1 MCGIFGVTGA
11 HEPVKDTL
19 EGLAR
24 LEYRGYD
31 SAGIATNLNGK
42 TVTERSVGKLQALRA
57 ALENA
62 PAMNGAG
69 VAVGHTRWATHGGP
83 TVENAHPHQV
93 GRWVVVH
100 NGIIENHQQLKKE
113 LAQNGRTFASETD
126 TEVVPAL
133 LAHYSNKG
141 LAPEEAVN
149 KTLARLEGAFALGMY
164 TSDNPHTLY
173 AARRGSPLLVGHG
186 EGERKGQ
193 NYLASDAIAVAP
205 FTTRVTYLEP
215 GDMAEI
221 TPEKVT
227 VYANGAEVKR
237 TPQVVDSN
245 HIQAGKE
252 GYRHF
257 MLKEIHEQPHV
268 VSRTLEAYLNDDHSE
283 IVLPEMP
290 FALAD
295 ISQLNF
301 VGCGTSYFAAMVAR
315 YWFEE
320 LAGVPVNVDIA
331 SEFRYRKP
339 PLLEGGLS
347 VFISQSGETA
357 DTLAGLELAKET
369 QHTLGI
375 VNVPTSSIAREAEV
389 YLKTHAGPEI
399 AVASTKATVTQL
411 VTLALLAIKMAEEKG
426 RLTPA
431 KRAELLAALV
441 QMPTRMTQLLS
452 ETKNLQKLAEPLA
465 KASSAIYL
473 GRGPLYPIALEGAL
487 KIKEIS
493 YIHAEGAAA
502 GEMKHGLIA
511 LVDEN
516 LPIIALAHKGELMEK
531 TLSNIREV
539 AARHGQI
546 YLVAD
551 KQTADEITDI
561 NPHIIPVPDAH
572 PFVMPL
578 LMLLPVQLLAYY
590 VAVLKGTDVD
600 QPRNLAKS
608 VTVE

>member
-11 HEPVKDTL
+11 ENPVAETL

-31 SAGIATNLNGK
+31 SAGIATSLNGRIA
-42 TVTERSVGKLQALRA
+42 TEKAVGKLQALRDV
-57 ALENA
+57 LETSQA
-62 PAMNGAG
+62 SNGAG
-69 VAVGHTRWATHGGP
+69 VAIGHTRWATHGAP
-83 TVENAHPHQV
+83 TTENAHPHRV

-100 NGIIENHQQLKKE
+100 NGIIENHQALKKE
-113 LAQNGRTFASETD
+113 LEQGGHTFLSETD

-133 LAHYSNKG
+133 L
-141 LAPEEAVN
+141 EAFTKAGETPQAAVQ
-149 KTLARLEGAFALGMY
+149 KTLGRLEGAFALGMY
-164 TSDNPHTLY
+164 STDAPETLY

-186 EGERKGQ
+186 QHE
-193 NYLASDAIAVAP
+193 NYLASDAIAVSP
-205 FTTRVTYLEP
+205 FTNKVTYLEP

-221 TPEKVT
+221 TPSGVTIFAGGKKVNR
-227 VYANGAEVKR
+227 A
-237 TPQVVDSN
+237 PQVVDSS
-245 HIQAGKE
+245 QTVSGKE

-268 VSRTLEAYLNDDHSE
+268 VSRTLEAYLNNDHTE
-283 IVLPEMP
+283 INLPELP
-290 FALAD
+290 FSLKD
-295 ISQLNF
+295 IPQLNL
-301 VGCGTSYFAAMVAR
+301 VGCGTSYYASMVSR

-320 LAGVPVNVDIA
+320 LAGVPVNVDVA
-331 SEFRYRKP
+331 SEFRYRNP
-339 PLLEGGLS
+339 PLIKGGLS

-369 QHTLGI
+369 QHTLGV
-375 VNVPTSSIAREAEV
+375 VNVPTSSIARESEAF
-389 YLKTHAGPEI
+389 LKTHAGPEI

-411 VTLALLAIKMAEEKG
+411 VVLALLAIKMGEERGVIDAE
-426 RLTPA
+426 
-431 KRAELLAALV
+431 KRKELLTALI
-441 QMPTRMTQLLS
+441 QTPTRMTQILS
-452 ETKNLQKLAEPLA
+452 EAKDIEKLAEPLA
-465 KASSAIYL
+465 QATSAIYL

-511 LVDEN
+511 LVDDKM
-516 LPIIALAHKGELMEK
+516 PIIALVNNGPLMEK
-531 TLSNIREV
+531 ALSNIREV

-546 YLVAD
+546 YLVGDKKAAAQMAD
-551 KQTADEITDI
+551 L
-561 NPHIIPVPDAH
+561 NPYMMNVPDAH

>member
-11 HEPVKDTL
+11 DNPVEDTL
-19 EGLAR
+19 SGLAR

-31 SAGIATNLNGK
+31 SAGIATSLNGK
-42 TVTERSVGKLQALRA
+42 IMTERAVGKLQSLRD
-57 ALENA
+57 ALENS
-62 PAMNGAG
+62 PLKNGAG
-69 VAVGHTRWATHGGP
+69 VGLGHTRWATHGAP
-83 TVENAHPHQV
+83 NKANAHPHQV

-100 NGIIENHQQLKKE
+100 NGIIENHQSLRKE
-113 LAQNGRTFASETD
+113 LGEKGQAFASQTD

-133 LAHYSNKG
+133 LEQFSAEGCSAK
-141 LAPEEAVN
+141 EAVE

-164 TSDNPHTLY
+164 NADAPEFLY

-186 EGERKGQ
+186 SKE
-193 NYLASDAIAVAP
+193 NYLASDAIAVSP
-205 FTTRVTYLEP
+205 FTTKVTYLEP
-215 GDMAEI
+215 GDLAEI
-221 TPEKVT
+221 SPGKITI
-227 VYANGAEVKR
+227 YADGAEVKR

-252 GYRHF
+252 GFRHF

-268 VSRTLEAYLNDDHSE
+268 VSRTLEAYLNDDHSQ

-290 FALAD
+290 FRLAD
-295 ISQLNF
+295 ISRLNF

-315 YWFEE
+315 YWFED

-369 QHTLGI
+369 QHTLGV
-375 VNVPTSSIAREAEV
+375 VNVPTSSIARESEV

-411 VTLALLAIKMAEEKG
+411 VVLALLAIKMAEEKG
-426 RLTPA
+426 RISPE
-431 KRAELLAALV
+431 KRAELLQALV
-441 QMPTRMTQLLS
+441 QMPTRMAQFLSDTQNL
-452 ETKNLQKLAEPLA
+452 ETLAEPLA
-465 KASSAIYL
+465 KARSAIYL
-473 GRGPLYPIALEGAL
+473 GRGSLYPIALEGAL

-551 KQTADEITDI
+551 KHTADEMADI
-561 NPHIIPVPDAH
+561 NPHIIPVPDTH

-578 LMLLPVQLLAYY
+578 LMLLPVQLLAYQ